1 MSRKVRAILGEES
14 NDAYCQRLAELVFPR
29 TVRIDGRAYDEA
41 QLWAKL
47 AGDRELQKQLARR
60 FFLGRKWA
68 TEHVVRAAFPLKATF
83 LGKTYHRTAQEELP
97 AVLQEKVACRESL
110 LEDLKNNH
118 KLQQLAAVRTHYTP
132 SKWLLEQEM
141 TARGIWDSGK
151 AEDVYTTVARKG
163 LTGVCFSGGG
173 IRSATFNLGVTQG
186 LAQLGLLPHVDYLS
200 SVSGGGYIHEFLA
213 AWILRHPR
221 GRDGVIEE
229 LVPQAEPGCLPR
241 SPEPIKWLRR
251 YASYLTPAR
260 GVFSTD
266 TWTLLAIWLRNTI
279 LNQIPI
285 VATLGFAFL
294 LVHLLVPSQAAATA
308 QYPPLKGVLPY
319 LLVATQAAA
328 LVLAV
333 WSLTQL
339 GTNLRRQSAMRSA
352 EAGAKKWFKKD
363 LLTNNE
369 VQWRLIAPW
378 LGFSVWMTYW
388 VQMGNFD
395 TPWWYWA
402 GAAAFAVWVLA
413 MTMLVIFAGGAM
425 KAWDALHPYPH
436 VDLVARFRK
445 RIAQQRALKRAS
457 RELKKRKK
465 QFIAKREALAAL
477 EGKAGKE
484 DEFES
489 LRKTVTHE
497 EVGIDEA
504 TRRFDSARI
513 ALERTK
519 AAETNAW
526 PEEMAEWRVW
536 ARHWGWAA
544 LCFAAGG
551 VLASLIACALGYG
564 LVLVM
569 KPLAE
574 GLSGWVGS
582 VSASPQP
589 VQEALKFS
597 VSGTANHFTAT
608 LAGSLNAAKAAA
620 SGMLMDPWR
629 IQLAFLP
636 GLLLGVPYIAIELAL
651 GLLGRDFGDMRRE
664 WLARLRA
671 WSLLYALLWAGV
683 VSASLLGPYLGY
695 WLLSRPV
702 AKWSSAV
709 AFLLAHGAM
718 IFAGSSGKAD
728 GKPTDKGFLGFQPAD
743 LAALLALP
751 VSMTGILLV
760 VSFAASWMV
769 DGVSQYVHQL
779 GYLLALPVHSVIG
792 VAEVIRAVASTP
804 TWGQF
809 WLADVLCILLAG
821 GVGWLFGWRVD
832 VNEFSMQLFYRNR
845 LSRCYLAATVPNR
858 QADPFTGFD
867 GRGEMPDMVNPR
879 ARRLPPGVTDLLPD
893 KFNRVEKMKGNYD
906 GPFPIFC
913 TTLNLTTGEDLATQE
928 RKGASFAF
936 TPLYSG
942 YSVPWTDGD
951 AKNLVSYNGYVP
963 TKDYAYPMGGIHL
976 DTAVAI
982 SGAAANPNM
991 GYNSNPALAFLM
1003 TFFNVRL
1010 GWWITNTRRMDK
1022 WKAANGRVTPQFAL
1036 GYLLKE
1042 LFGMVNDSAPFVNLS
1057 DGGHFENMGLYELVR
1072 RRCRYIVV
1080 CDAEEDA
1087 EVNFGGM
1094 GGAITKC
1101 RADFGA
1107 EIDLDLRPLRL
1118 DDKTGYSKAHCVVG
1132 TIRYPPPPED
1142 RVDDE
1147 AATDCECLMDEV
1159 DDKYTGVIVY
1169 MKSSLVGDEPPDL
1182 LTYKLAHNVFPQD
1195 STANQWF
1202 TETQFEAYRRLGHH
1216 VTMTAVQP
1224 ALSPQKTKFDAR
1236 DTIEEL
1242 FQRMYAIW
1250 YPRTPE
1256 MEKHLGEHL
1265 GQYERILSELRGR
1278 TELAGLEVLMFD
1290 PKPGDTARKWIA
1302 ANLPAGSLAY
1312 GLQFANSVLDF
1323 MATVYLNL
1331 ELAFPDNR
1339 TSPHAEWW
1347 ICIFRRWCRVDL
1359 VRRSWVEHAAS
1370 YPLEFR
1376 LFARRELGL
1385 PQVMGIRE

>member
-1 MSRKVRAILGEES
+1 MSGKRQVAIGDES
-14 NDAYCQRLAELVFPR
+14 NDAYCKRLAELVFPR
-29 TVRIDGRAYDEA
+29 TARIDGHAYDEA
-41 QLWAKL
+41 QLWARV
-47 AGDRELQKQLARR
+47 AGDTELRKQLARR
-60 FFLGRKWA
+60 FFLGRSWT
-68 TEHVVRAAFPLKATF
+68 TEQVVRAAFPLKVTF
-83 LGKTYHRTAQEELP
+83 QGKSYFRAAQKDLP
-97 AVLQEKVACRESL
+97 VSLRGNVADCGVF
-110 LEDLKNNH
+110 LEDLKKDH
-118 KLQQLAAVRTHYTP
+118 KLQQLAAVQTHFVP

-141 TARGIWDSGK
+141 TARGIWDGSK

-173 IRSATFNLGVTQG
+173 IRSATFNLGVIQG

-285 VATLGFAFL
+285 VAALSCVFL
-294 LVHLLVPSQAAATA
+294 AVHLLVPAPARASVL
-308 QYPPLKGVLPY
+308 YPQLKGWLPVG
-319 LLVATQAAA
+319 LWVTQAVA
-328 LVLAV
+328 LGFAV
-333 WSLTQL
+333 WSLAQL
-339 GTNLRRQSAMRSA
+339 GSNLVRQESMKSADA
-352 EAGAKKWFKKD
+352 EKAKWLKKD
-363 LLTNNE
+363 LLNNNA
-369 VQWRLIAPW
+369 VQRRLIAPW
-378 LGFSVWMTYW
+378 LGFAAWMSYW
-388 VQMGNFD
+388 AQMGNYD
-395 TPWWYWA
+395 PPWWHWA
-402 GAAAFAVWVLA
+402 GMAVFGVWVLA
-413 MTMLVIFAGGAM
+413 VTQVVIFAGGAM
-425 KAWDALHPYPH
+425 KAWDALHSYPH
-436 VDLVARFRK
+436 EDLVGRLKK
-445 RIAQQRALKRAS
+445 RIEDRRSLKQAD
-457 RELKKRKK
+457 RELRKRKK
-465 QFIAKREALAAL
+465 QSIARREALAAL
-477 EGKAGKE
+477 EREGGTE
-484 DEFES
+484 DEIES
-489 LRKTVTHE
+489 HTKAILQE
-497 EVGIDEA
+497 QAGIDED
-504 TRRFDSARI
+504 TRRFDSAR
-513 ALERTK
+513 ASLDRAK
-519 AAETNAW
+519 AEDKNARR
-526 PEEMAEWRVW
+526 EEMAEWRIW
-536 ARHWGWAA
+536 ARHWTWAA
-544 LCFAAGG
+544 LCFGAGG
-551 VLASLIACALGYG
+551 VLATLIACALGYG
-564 LVLVM
+564 LVMAMGPV
-569 KPLAE
+569 AE
-574 GLSGWVGS
+574 GLSGWVG
-582 VSASPQP
+582 P
-589 VQEALKFS
+589 VNTLPEAAKQALQFS

-608 LAGSLNAAKAAA
+608 LAGSVSAAKAAA
-620 SGMLMDPWR
+620 EGMKIDPWR
-629 IQLAFLP
+629 IQLALLP

-683 VSASLLGPYLGY
+683 VSAALLGPYLCY
-695 WLLSRPV
+695 WLMSRPV
-702 AKWSSAV
+702 AKWSAAV
-709 AFLLAHGAM
+709 AFLLSHGAM
-718 IFAGSSGKAD
+718 ITAGWSGKAD
-728 GKPTDKGFLGFQPAD
+728 GKPTDKGFLGFKPAD
-743 LAALLALP
+743 LVALLALP
-751 VSMTGILLV
+751 VSMAGILVV
-760 VSFAASWMV
+760 VSFGASWAV
-769 DGVSQYVHQL
+769 DGVAQWVRGARTILMLQAHPMV
-779 GYLLALPVHSVIG
+779 GLA
-792 VAEVIRAVASTP
+792 EFIRAMDSTP
-804 TWGQF
+804 TWAQF
-809 WLADVLCILLAG
+809 WLADLACIVAAFA
-821 GVGWLFGWRVD
+821 VAWLFGWRVD

-867 GRGEMPDMVNPR
+867 GRGEIPDMKNSR
-879 ARRLPPGVTDLLPD
+879 ARRLPPAVTDLLPD
-893 KFNRVEKMKGNYD
+893 RFNRLEKMDGHYD

-928 RKGASFAF
+928 RKGTSFAF

-951 AKNLVSYNGYVP
+951 VKNLVSYNGYVP
-963 TKDYAYPMGGIHL
+963 TKEYAYPMGGIHL

-1087 EVNFGGM
+1087 DVSFGGM

-1118 DDKTGYSKAHCVVG
+1118 DEKTGYSKAHCVVG

-1142 RVDDE
+1142 RVEDGI
-1147 AATDCECLMDEV
+1147 ATQCESLGNEG
-1159 DDKYTGVIVY
+1159 DDKYTGVLVY

-1182 LTYKLAHNVFPQD
+1182 LTYKLAHDVFPQD

-1224 ALSPQKTKFDAR
+1224 ALSPQKTKFDAK

-1242 FQRMYAIW
+1242 FQRMYSIW

-1265 GQYERILSELRGR
+1265 AQYERILTELRGR
-1278 TELAGLEVLMFD
+1278 TELAGLEAMLFD
-1290 PKPGDTARKWIA
+1290 PKPGDGERIWTTASMA
-1302 ANLPAGSLAY
+1302 SGSLGYA
-1312 GLQFANSVLDF
+1312 LQFGNSMLDF

-1347 ICIFRRWCRVDL
+1347 ICVFRRWCRVDL
-1359 VRRSWVEHAAS
+1359 IRKSWTEHAAS